1 MHGSISLPQTAMGRY
16 DAIWNLMINQTPW
29 PYVEESTWRNNKV
42 GPITTVVSGNIR
54 LGYLLPGAVK
64 LETVIGVDVNSTKG
78 VYRLPYGY
86 LLGNNNEGAKER
98 GNRRN
103 SSFNWDDKASRK
115 FKIGRQMEPNSN
127 AFIANSTSIRNCEHY

>member
-1 MHGSISLPQTAMGRY
+1 MLRALYLEIETKDTPLNWLTTLKSGPLSVSATASYVHGNISLPQTAMGRY

-29 PYVEESTWRNNKV
+29 PYVEESTWRAQSWTYNNDRFL
-42 GPITTVVSGNIR
+42 GNIR

-86 LLGNNNEGAKER
+86 LL
-98 GNRRN
+98 
-103 SSFNWDDKASRK
+103 RK
-115 FKIGRQMEPNSN
+115 QQ
-127 AFIANSTSIRNCEHY
+127 